1 MRVDRVKMFK
11 GCSVAN
17 LEEQINDFLVYTG
30 EQVVDVKISST
41 SRNYSTDYIAIVL
54 LGGN

>member
-11 GCSVAN
+11 GCSVTN